1 MKSKTEILIY
11 AHYFLPA
18 KNAGGPPKSL
28 ANLIKAMK
36 GQVNFKI
43 MCCDHEFKK
52 PNERFN
58 NVSLGEWTEFDECK
72 VIYLRNSIFST
83 LKLIFQC
90 FDKVSSIIYFN
101 SFFDIKYT
109 IIPIF
114 FSGFFS
120 KKKIVLAP
128 RGEFSPSALI
138 IKQRKKK
145 FYLNI
150 FYVFGLHKRI
160 VWHASSL
167 KEKSDL
173 ETYWGSNIDVTFLPS
188 FPDENLPQLQV
199 STDKVPGKLR
209 MIYLARIAKIKNL
222 LSVLQILNCMKDS
235 IIDFDIYGPIEDLS
249 YWKDC
254 EEIITSLPEDIQV
267 TFRGSVE
274 DYEVLKTIANYD
286 LYILLTE
293 GENFGHTIFEAL
305 SASVPVL
312 ISDQTPWRQL
322 QDKTAGWDLP
332 LSSNEKIVNALEE
345 VISWNADEIKDFKRG
360 AHKLAHNFIND
371 LSRKE
376 IALKLFTL

>member
-1 MKSKTEILIY
+1 
-11 AHYFLPA
+11 
-18 KNAGGPPKSL
+18 
-28 ANLIKAMK
+28 
-36 GQVNFKI
+36 
-43 MCCDHEFKK
+43 
-52 PNERFN
+52 
-58 NVSLGEWTEFDECK
+58 
-72 VIYLRNSIFST
+72 
-83 LKLIFQC
+83 
-90 FDKVSSIIYFN
+90 
-101 SFFDIKYT
+101 
-109 IIPIF
+109 
-114 FSGFFS
+114 
-120 KKKIVLAP
+120 
-128 RGEFSPSALI
+128 
-138 IKQRKKK
+138 
-145 FYLNI
+145 
-150 FYVFGLHKRI
+150 
-160 VWHASSL
+160 
-167 KEKSDL
+167 
-173 ETYWGSNIDVTFLPS
+173 
-188 FPDENLPQLQV
+188 
-199 STDKVPGKLR
+199 

-274 DYEVLKTIANYD
+274 DYEVLKTIAHYD

-345 VISWNADEIKDFKRG
+345 VISWNADEIKNFKRG
-360 AHKLAHNFIND
+360 AHKLAHNYIND